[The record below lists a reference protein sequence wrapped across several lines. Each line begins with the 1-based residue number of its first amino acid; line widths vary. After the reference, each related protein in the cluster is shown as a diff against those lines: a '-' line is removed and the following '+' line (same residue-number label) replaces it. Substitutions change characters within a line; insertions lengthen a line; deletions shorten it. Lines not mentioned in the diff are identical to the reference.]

1 MKKLTKNGFSLIETL
16 VVVLIIGI
24 LTAVA
29 LPQYQK
35 AVAKSR
41 AAKAVSLLKDILTA
55 QQIYHTTY
63 NRYATDLSEL
73 DIQVSFPTGFEII
86 VQEDY
91 RLIVQSSEPYYT
103 LNLLYEQGRCY
114 CFTGKQHPFAISI
127 CKSFGAEVYG
137 HDEDA
142 ERYYVF

>member
-86 VQEDY
+86 EQQNY
-91 RLIVQSSEPYYT
+91 RLVIKSNKPVYS
-103 LNLLYEQGRCY
+103 LNLLYQQGRCY
-114 CFTGKQHPFAISI
+114 CYAGKSNTLSISI
-127 CKSFGAEVYG
+127 CKSFGAEVYAN
-137 HDEDA
+137 DASA